1 MSGKSRWFVV
11 TNWNCD
17 ESFLKKAIQD
27 RKVRYFGWSEE
38 ICPGT
43 GKKHWQT
50 YMYMVNQAS
59 ISKKNCCKLGKLFGP
74 IQCNVEPMWGKIWE
88 NEGYCSKD
96 HNGKLC
102 KLGEEPKQGF
112 RHDLEETK
120 DMILKGE
127 ITAEDVAVENPQFFH
142 QYGRTLEKV
151 ESIALRGKWRTWMT
165 NGIWIYGE
173 SGVGK
178 SHMAF
183 DNYHPKTHYVKNLN
197 EDWWDG
203 YKGQE
208 IVIFNE
214 FRGQIKF
221 SELLDLCDKWPKTV
235 KWRCRESVPFLA
247 KTIII
252 TSIKAPDEVYARL
265 LQDEP
270 MAQFERRF
278 EIRHLE
284 KNDSKVVQG

>member
-1 MSGKSRWFVV
+1 MFPSH
-11 TNWNCD
+11 
-17 ESFLKKAIQD
+17 D
-27 RKVRYFGWSEE
+27 R
-38 ICPGT
+38 
-43 GKKHWQT
+43 
-50 YMYMVNQAS
+50 
-59 ISKKNCCKLGKLFGP
+59 
-74 IQCNVEPMWGKIWE
+74 
-88 NEGYCSKD
+88 
-96 HNGKLC
+96 
-102 KLGEEPKQGF
+102 
-112 RHDLEETK
+112 
-120 DMILKGE
+120 
-127 ITAEDVAVENPQFFH
+127 
-142 QYGRTLEKV
+142 
-151 ESIALRGKWRTWMT
+151 
-165 NGIWIYGE
+165 
-173 SGVGK
+173 
-178 SHMAF
+178 
-183 DNYHPKTHYVKNLN
+183 
-197 EDWWDG
+197 WDG